1 MLDEYIQGDADR
13 ATLQLG
19 PQSIVYDSIDAS
31 PHYEGTVND
40 MYIDEKFLIELPNP
54 TQQSEGVNE
63 PYQKRYYFNPN
74 NLPYSLE

>member
-1 MLDEYIQGDADR
+1 
-13 ATLQLG
+13 
-19 PQSIVYDSIDAS
+19 
-31 PHYEGTVND
+31 